1 MPKIISVII
10 NAVLVGGGLLDPEQA
25 AIISAITDEILSI
38 VIVLSLLTFS
48 LAMPIILRTT
58 NRRLDASRIKMNT
71 EVLAYVAAHAVH
83 SAEQLFEKDSGAMKF
98 DYASKIL
105 LDFSKSTKIDHAS
118 SDLCRVMIES
128 AVKEMKFKSG
138 EFEWGR

>member
-10 NAVLVGGGLLDPEQA
+10 NSVLVGGGLLDPEQA

-38 VIVLSLLTFS
+38 VIAFSLLTFS

-58 NRRLDASRIKMNT
+58 NRRLDASRIKINT
-71 EVLAYVAAHAVH
+71 EILSYVATHAVH

-98 DYASKIL
+98 EYASKIL
-105 LDFSKSTKIDHAS
+105 SDFSKSTKIDHAS
-118 SDLCRVMIES
+118 GDLCRVMIES